1 MGVKFQS
8 NVSWGGSSHGSGNG
22 GNGGSD
28 VSGLDFLNDSP
39 PDSGGNG
46 GSDVSGLDWLNPS
59 SGVETVDY
67 TSDPVQEDLISD
79 DYGDVSGLDFL
90 NPSSGVETTEA
101 DKWDWF
107 NELQDTWEGSGSNPL
122 YTYNENYPPLGIS
135 SPYAMQGMEF
145 DPYSGQWYATQGDI
159 SPAWQGATK
168 GEPGAVLIDGEWKK
182 PILSGL
188 GSHFMENDELWSG
201 GAPDLSDPAVMENI
215 KDIQQDYYAN
225 VHPSSQPDTDE
236 PVSWGGGG
244 GGGSG
249 GGGGY
254 YGDPRTGNP
263 IDRYGNFYTPQANLQ
278 QAMVNVHGTPTVFK
292 KHGGIVSLL
301 RL

>member
-1 MGVKFQS
+1 MGVEFQS

-22 GNGGSD
+22 GSD
-28 VSGLDFLNDSP
+28 VSGLDFLNDYSGSSN
-39 PDSGGNG
+39 DSSGSSSGGN
-46 GSDVSGLDWLNPS
+46 
-59 SGVETVDY
+59 
-67 TSDPVQEDLISD
+67 
-79 DYGDVSGLDFL
+79 DVSGLDFL
-90 NPSSGVETTEA
+90 NDSSGVETTEA

-188 GSHFMENDELWSG
+188 GSHFMESDDLWSG

-292 KHGGIVSLL
+292 KRGGIVSLL
-301 RL
+301 GLGS

>member
-1 MGVKFQS
+1 MGVVGYYGP
-8 NVSWGGSSHGSGNG
+8 NVQTTTHT
-22 GNGGSD
+22 
-28 VSGLDFLNDSP
+28 P
-39 PDSGGNG
+39 SGGG
-46 GSDVSGLDWLNPS
+46 GPPGGGTATADVGQAYESSGQSMDEWIQEALGPTGDVHDV

-67 TSDPVQEDLISD
+67 TSDPVQEDLI
-79 DYGDVSGLDFL
+79 
-90 NPSSGVETTEA
+90 TEA

-122 YTYNENYPPLGIS
+122 YPYNENYPPLGIS

-244 GGGSG
+244 GGGGSG

-292 KHGGIVSLL
+292 KRGGIVSLL
-301 RL
+301 ELN